1 VQKPRPRAGAFC
13 FGKLASSCA
22 GVNDAALLALFFLI
36 PWPGTQSWVRRQQA
50 RPMKKSSLL
59 ASMLFAVAVLF
70 AVAAAP
76 VALAGDQD
84 FTVVNQTGIEIH
96 ELYVTPHDSDDWED
110 DILGEDTL
118 PNGSE
123 VDIKCSRKEKAKLW
137 DLKVVDADGN
147 SVEWENLDLLD
158 ISEVTLHYKKGKAWA
173 DVK

>member
-1 VQKPRPRAGAFC
+1 M
-13 FGKLASSCA
+13 ASFA
-22 GVNDAALLALFFLI
+22 IAWFLI
-36 PWPGTQSWVRRQQA
+36 TCRSIQSGVRRQQA

-59 ASMLFAVAVLF
+59 ASMLFAVAFLF
-70 AVAAAP
+70 VVASAP

-118 PNGSE
+118 ANGAE
-123 VDIKCSRKEKAKLW
+123 VDIKFSRKEKAKLW

>member
-1 VQKPRPRAGAFC
+1 
-13 FGKLASSCA
+13 
-22 GVNDAALLALFFLI
+22 
-36 PWPGTQSWVRRQQA
+36 
-50 RPMKKSSLL
+50 M
-59 ASMLFAVAVLF
+59 
-70 AVAAAP
+70 
-76 VALAGDQD
+76 
-84 FTVVNQTGIEIH
+84 VNQTGIVIH

-123 VDIKCSRKEKAKLW
+123 VDIKFSRKEKAKLW